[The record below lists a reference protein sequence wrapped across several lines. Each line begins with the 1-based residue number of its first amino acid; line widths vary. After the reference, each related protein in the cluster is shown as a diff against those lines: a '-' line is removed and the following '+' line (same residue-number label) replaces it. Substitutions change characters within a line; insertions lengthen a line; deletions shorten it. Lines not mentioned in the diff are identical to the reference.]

1 MEGVVMQR
9 KTKMTS
15 QYNTDNKDN
24 QCIIHTHTQGSAQD
38 SSSGGHTHKK
48 RKLRSIE
55 LGT

>member
-15 QYNTDNKDN
+15 QYNTDNNDN

-38 SSSGGHTHKK
+38 LSSGGHTHKK